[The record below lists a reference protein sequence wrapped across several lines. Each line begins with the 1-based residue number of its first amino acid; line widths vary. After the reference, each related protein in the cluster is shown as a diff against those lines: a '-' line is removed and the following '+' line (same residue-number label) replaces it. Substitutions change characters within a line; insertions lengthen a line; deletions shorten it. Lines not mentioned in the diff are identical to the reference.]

1 MKNIILIAIFTFF
14 TFNIFAKSVDV
25 EVNGMVC
32 EFCASTIQKNLNK
45 NQAVH
50 SVAIDFDSKNVTI
63 DFKKGQN
70 LTDQEI
76 TDIIVNNG
84 FNVNKINR
92 K

>member
-1 MKNIILIAIFTFF
+1 MKNFILITIFSFF
-14 TFNIFAKSVDV
+14 SFNILAKSVDV
-25 EVNGMVC
+25 EVHGMVC
-32 EFCASTIQKNLNK
+32 EFCTSTIQKNLYK
-45 NQAVH
+45 NDAVEN
-50 SVAIDFDSKNVTI
+50 VKIDFDTKNVTV